1 MPIPFIVAGLI
12 GGVVGAVNIA
22 ARSVNNDAV
31 DELNAVNRQIEQLAK
46 ETQGQYQAAANILND
61 KIEKQNDLKTTV
73 QQETIKDYSDLF
85 NNISNLT
92 YEKFKAIS
100 SKHGGYNF
108 LEIEKAAQNFRKEE
122 TSGVSIAKNIAEFS
136 LLSPIGGG
144 LFVVGKIIKYNK
156 ICNETSLAKAQLE
169 KQKTN
174 CEKVQIKI
182 ALLNDT
188 SQKCDEIKAI
198 IWKLNGMLVNLTSSI
213 NQIIR
218 KYGNNYDDWDE
229 DSQELLMTSVNVA
242 YGLNRMILTPI
253 VKENG
258 DINEEL
264 VKVVKEVPKIT
275 GLQEDEGQRERLKPT
290 EIFHKYNDLRFY
302 IVSQT
307 TEEIDGKYETVDN
320 YSFGNAYKEVAE
332 RLICSCEKAY
342 VSALDKYEFNYDIK
356 AEIAKEVY
364 LELSQKLTN
373 IELVA
378 FCKKYNNGLSFS
390 ITIGRVNI
398 GKIPEHAFKE
408 VAYSAVSSAL
418 KNVNK
423 AHKGVLFD
431 QSAEEK
437 YEKFIGIFA
446 VNNKLSA
453 YITSSETDYKN
464 GKLITV
470 HNYSFGNEYKELA
483 EKITD
488 KCQEVFADTAIKYGI
503 SETTATNSAVTIHNS
518 LTEVFSNLNEL
529 KEMTD
534 DDIAELAKGTVNG
547 SIPYYIKHKK
557 KE

>member
-22 ARSVNNDAV
+22 ARSVNNDAI
-31 DELNAVNRQIEQLAK
+31 DELNDVNRQIEQLAK

-61 KIEKQNDLKTTV
+61 KIEKLNDLKTTV

-108 LEIEKAAQNFRKEE
+108 WEIEKAAQNFRKEE
-122 TSGVSIAKNIAEFS
+122 AGGVSIAKNIAEFA

-156 ICNETSLAKAQLE
+156 ICNETSLAKAHLE
-169 KQKTN
+169 EQKKN
-174 CEKVQIKI
+174 CEEIQIKI

-218 KYGNNYDDWDE
+218 TYGNNYDDWDE
-229 DSQELLMTSVNVA
+229 SSQELLMTSVNVA
-242 YGLNRMILTPI
+242 YGLNRMIVTPI

-356 AEIAKEVY
+356 AEIAREVY

-373 IELVA
+373 VELVA

-408 VAYSAVSSAL
+408 VAHSAVSSAL
-418 KNVNK
+418 KKVNK
-423 AHKGVLFD
+423 AHKGELFD

-437 YEKFIGIFA
+437 YEKFVEIFTN
-446 VNNKLSA
+446 NNKLSA

-488 KCQEVFADTAIKYGI
+488 KCQEVFANAAIKYDL

-534 DDIAELAKGTVNG
+534 DDIAELAKGTVND

-557 KE
+557 KD

>member
-61 KIEKQNDLKTTV
+61 KIEKLNDLKTTV

-242 YGLNRMILTPI
+242 YGLNRMIVTPI

-320 YSFGNAYKEVAE
+320 YSFGNPYKEVAE

-390 ITIGRVNI
+390 ITMGRVNI

-408 VAYSAVSSAL
+408 VAHSAVSSAL

-423 AHKGVLFD
+423 AHKGELFD

-437 YEKFIGIFA
+437 YERFIEIFA

-488 KCQEVFADTAIKYGI
+488 KCQEVFANAAIKYDL

-534 DDIAELAKGTVNG
+534 DDIAELAKGTVND

>member
-61 KIEKQNDLKTTV
+61 KIEKLNDLKTTV

-174 CEKVQIKI
+174 CEKVQVKI

-242 YGLNRMILTPI
+242 YGLNRMIVTPI

-264 VKVVKEVPKIT
+264 VKIVKEVPKIT

-307 TEEIDGKYETVDN
+307 TEEIDG
-320 YSFGNAYKEVAE
+320 
-332 RLICSCEKAY
+332 
-342 VSALDKYEFNYDIK
+342 
-356 AEIAKEVY
+356 
-364 LELSQKLTN
+364 
-373 IELVA
+373 
-378 FCKKYNNGLSFS
+378 
-390 ITIGRVNI
+390 
-398 GKIPEHAFKE
+398 
-408 VAYSAVSSAL
+408 
-418 KNVNK
+418 
-423 AHKGVLFD
+423 
-431 QSAEEK
+431 
-437 YEKFIGIFA
+437 
-446 VNNKLSA
+446 
-453 YITSSETDYKN
+453 
-464 GKLITV
+464 
-470 HNYSFGNEYKELA
+470 
-483 EKITD
+483 
-488 KCQEVFADTAIKYGI
+488 
-503 SETTATNSAVTIHNS
+503 
-518 LTEVFSNLNEL
+518 
-529 KEMTD
+529 
-534 DDIAELAKGTVNG
+534 
-547 SIPYYIKHKK
+547 
-557 KE
+557 